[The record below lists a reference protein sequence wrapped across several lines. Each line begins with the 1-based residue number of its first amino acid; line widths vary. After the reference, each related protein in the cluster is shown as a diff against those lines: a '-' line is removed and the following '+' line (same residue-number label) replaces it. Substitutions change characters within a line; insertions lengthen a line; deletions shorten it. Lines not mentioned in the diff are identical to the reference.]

1 MSDCSHCA
9 SQNADSVF
17 CTQTR
22 SGEEEP
28 VEDKDNLEEEEES
41 GKPRFTLQEL
51 RDVLHERNELKAQ
64 VFVLQE
70 ELTYYKRYVYRGNNV
85 NTPNRTMAVRR
96 SVIIP

>member
-1 MSDCSHCA
+1 M
-9 SQNADSVF
+9 F
-17 CTQTR
+17 CTQNR
-22 SGEEEP
+22 SGEEAP
-28 VEDKDNLEEEEES
+28 VEDKDNLEEEEEES

-70 ELTYYKRYVYRGNNV
+70 ELTYYKRYVYQGNNF
-85 NTPNRTMAVRR
+85 NTPNRTMAVRH